1 MRRLHVCLGRALPLA
16 FSLTFGQKANQAGEA
31 VQFLGLTG
39 DDVGQVVY
47 GAGQVG
53 DAFFG
58 LKGVQG
64 GLRRLPNV
72 APRGKA
78 IPSVKEGPSHG
89 TGQTTPPPQGRT
101 AERVS

>member
-1 MRRLHVCLGRALPLA
+1 MRRFLIGVGGTLP
-16 FSLTFGQKANQAGEA
+16 FTFRLTFGQQADEAGQA
-31 VQFLGLTG
+31 VQLLGLTG
-39 DDVGQVVY
+39 HHIGQVID

-78 IPSVKEGPSHG
+78 IPSVKEGPAHG
-89 TGQTTPPPQGRT
+89 TGQTTPPPQG
-101 AERVS
+101 